1 MPTHWSSSAS
11 KGSLTEL
18 STMAPIA
25 LGLQFTKFH
34 QNRNR
39 EQLLFRFYSLP
50 HGNVFDT
57 WSSFP
62 GDLCL
67 LWDPISEIPT
77 VENQIIEVN
86 PPTPYTASRDIC
98 RPAFHVSLLL
108 PVRSQILASFF
119 PASSLRTINL
129 THLLLFSS

>member
-1 MPTHWSSSAS
+1 MPTHWSPSGEPYGAKCSINNR
-11 KGSLTEL
+11 TQ
-18 STMAPIA
+18 APIA

-39 EQLLFRFYSLP
+39 EQLLFRFSSLR

-77 VENQIIEVN
+77 VENQIIK
-86 PPTPYTASRDIC
+86 
-98 RPAFHVSLLL
+98 
-108 PVRSQILASFF
+108 
-119 PASSLRTINL
+119 
-129 THLLLFSS
+129 